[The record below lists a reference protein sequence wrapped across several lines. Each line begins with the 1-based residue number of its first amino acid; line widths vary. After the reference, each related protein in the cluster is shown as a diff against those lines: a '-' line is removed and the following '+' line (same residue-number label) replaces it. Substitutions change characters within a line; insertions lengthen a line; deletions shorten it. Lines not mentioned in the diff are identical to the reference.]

1 MSSSLLNNNNTARE
15 IGDGADSEK
24 DKLSHS
30 GHVASDLS
38 DSEPEIVTE
47 VLSGVAFQRM
57 TVKAG
62 KSQRSPGVVRRGLE
76 VVEENGSTEHY
87 YPEPHSPE
95 HKVIQD
101 DGDTRP
107 LTLLEIAQGKSRDD
121 ISKESNGS
129 VPVIQVTATVHHEED
144 ENIDKHFVK
153 GHSST
158 GSPARISQ
166 LSANTLSCISIER
179 LYCAPPSSF
188 YGSVDSLTSF
198 YSSAGE
204 RNFGKITVTGDI
216 KFGLSY
222 NYKTGVFEVKIV
234 ACRDL
239 APVDVKRNTSDPYAK
254 TYLLPDKTKNGK
266 RKTRIKKRTLNP
278 AFDETLKYLI
288 SESELQTRTLWISIW
303 HNDAFGHNDFLGEIQ
318 LPLDDINLEDFHP
331 EWRPLCP
338 RVLAAGMESTLSY
351 KGDLTIAIKFIPADA
366 SNGSPSQEVQKGK
379 SKKKAKNPPEPGKG
393 AIHVHIKD
401 ARNLIAVRINGYS
414 DPFAKCYLLP
424 NKSKSGKR
432 KTEVIKKN
440 CNPHWDETFIYEG
453 VNVEDLKERALEVT
467 LWDRESM
474 ASNDFLGGLRLGV
487 GNGKSYGKEVKW
499 QDSRSAET
507 ALWQRML
514 DNQNQW
520 VEANLMLRSHM
531 NGKEAK
537 EPEFI

>member
-95 HKVIQD
+95 HKV
-101 DGDTRP
+101 
-107 LTLLEIAQGKSRDD
+107 
-121 ISKESNGS
+121 
-129 VPVIQVTATVHHEED
+129 HHEED

-166 LSANTLSCISIER
+166 LSANTL
-179 LYCAPPSSF
+179 
-188 YGSVDSLTSF
+188 GSVDSLTSF